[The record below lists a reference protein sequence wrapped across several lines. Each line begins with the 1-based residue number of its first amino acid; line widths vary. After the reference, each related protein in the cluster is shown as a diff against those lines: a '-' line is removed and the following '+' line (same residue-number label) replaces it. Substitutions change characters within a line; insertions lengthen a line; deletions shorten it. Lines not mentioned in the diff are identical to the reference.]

1 MSCGCYSGYNCGCG
15 NYGNFNT
22 VQYAPSACNPNFPTS
37 CTSLGEGVIQRLV
50 GEDSASCKYTVPT
63 LNTNSLLY
71 YNASTG
77 LVNWGDGST
86 TYPLYLTLPTN
97 QATVTSGQIQALSSS
112 GELVGLFPTA
122 STEAQFPVVSAG
134 QSTTTW
140 GTVESIIPTQGLVY
154 KTGSSSSPAN
164 TVQTLSTTTAGQVV
178 SFNTT
183 TGDPQIVSAS
193 SLLSSIPTG
202 AVLPFAYSFTSGNTP
217 SGWLICDGTQYSTS
231 AYPALYAL
239 IGTSYGSGVGT
250 FAVPNLQGLF
260 IRGKGT
266 QTTGGVTYTSA
277 AIGTAQ
283 QDQFQG
289 HYHAVSSTAIQGA
302 GPGGAVGNPGG
313 NFGGATINVTN
324 PTTDGTDG
332 TPRYGTETRP
342 VNYAMIY
349 CIKT

>member
-1 MSCGCYSGYNCGCG
+1 MATLVSGISVSNGSIITPTILNAAPTLTPGTVAPSDLTAGAPTWTSGG
-15 NYGNFNT
+15 NAT
-22 VQYAPSACNPNFPTS
+22 VSGTLTSGSISAPSATLS
-37 CTSLGEGVIQRLV
+37 GV
-50 GEDSASCKYTVPT
+50 C
-63 LNTNSLLY
+63 
-71 YNASTG
+71 
-77 LVNWGDGST
+77 
-86 TYPLYLTLPTN
+86 
-97 QATVTSGQIQALSSS
+97 
-112 GELVGLFPTA
+112 TA
-122 STEAQFPVVSAG
+122 SSFVGSGASLTGIV
-134 QSTTTW
+134 T
-140 GTVESIIPTQGLVY
+140 IPSGV
-154 KTGSSSSPAN
+154 
-164 TVQTLSTTTAGQVV
+164 
-178 SFNTT
+178 
-183 TGDPQIVSAS
+183 
-193 SLLSSIPTG
+193 
-202 AVLPFAYSFTSGNTP
+202 VLPFAYNFTSSGAP

-277 AIGTAQ
+277 AIGTVQ

-313 NFGGATINVTN
+313 NLGAATITVTN

>member
-1 MSCGCYSGYNCGCG
+1 MSCGCYSGYDCGCG
-15 NYGNFNT
+15 NYNT
-22 VQYAPSACNPNFPTS
+22 VQYAPPSCNPNFPTS
-37 CTSLGEGVIQRLV
+37 CTALGQGVIQRIV

-63 LNTNSLLY
+63 LSTNSLLY
-71 YNASTG
+71 YNASSAT
-77 LVNWGDGST
+77 VQWGDGST
-86 TYPLYLTLPTN
+86 TYPLYLTQPAN

-112 GELVGLFPTA
+112 GQLVGLFPNT

-134 QSTTTW
+134 GSTTSW

-164 TVQTLSTTTAGQVV
+164 SVKTLSTTTAGQVV
-178 SFNTT
+178 SFNTS

-193 SLLSSIPTG
+193 SLFSAIPSG
-202 AVLPFAYSFTSGNTP
+202 AILPFAYSFTSSGAP
-217 SGWLICDGTQYSTS
+217 AGWLICDGTQYSTS

-239 IGTSYGSGVGT
+239 IGTTYGSGVGT

-260 IRGKGT
+260 IRGAGT
-266 QTTGGVTYTSA
+266 QTKSGVTYA
-277 AIGTAQ
+277 APAIGTFQ
-283 QDQFQG
+283 GDQFQG
-289 HYHAVSSTAIQGA
+289 HYHAVTSTAIQGA

-313 NFGGATINVTN
+313 NFGLATVTVTN

-342 VNYAMIY
+342 ANYAMIY